1 MGKNYHLVIKSF
13 VVIVYTKNKLREH
26 FDQSYVYLYQPGV

>member
-13 VVIVYTKNKLREH
+13 FAIVYTKYKLREH
-26 FDQSYVYLYQPGV
+26 FDHIFVY